1 MSQKRRSTLPLK
13 EVERRHHRYSSIESP
28 PLSRTVKMRPLRE
41 ALHLSSRLRAG
52 TSCFYRSAFSGL
64 QIETVGAPKGGRSIY
79 SLSTRSISSTS
90 ASTSTSSPSSSSASA
105 LQPPFS
111 PLTDADIAIFKD
123 ILGSKGVVTDKETL
137 SSYNTDWTAAFVG
150 SSKLVLRPAMTEQAS
165 AALAHLNSRR
175 IAVVPQGGNT
185 GLVGGGVPIAD
196 EVILSTDRLTEKSS
210 PDSSKNRILA
220 DSTAMTLTAPA
231 GTILA
236 DLDARA
242 SSANLAVPL
251 DLGARGSCRI
261 GGNVATN
268 AGGPRVVRYGSLRAS
283 VLGLEVVTADGTIL
297 DLGRPLRKDATGLD
311 LKQLAIGSEGTLGLI
326 TRVTLA
332 APARPPGPA
341 ALALLACPGWDQV
354 LDLLAEARATL
365 GESLSAVEFLD
376 AESASLA
383 CDRVPGVRHP
393 LPHCRAPYFVL
404 VEAAGA
410 RPDHDEQRMG
420 SLLERALASGAA
432 VGGAKAGSGREA
444 EQLWALREGV
454 PVGLRHAG
462 RCFKYDVSLDV
473 REMPLVVAE
482 ARRRVEGVFGSGG
495 GGGGGGGRSGGTVQ
509 GRRSNSNSNS
519 NSNSYSRDRVTV
531 VAYGHL
537 GDGNLHL
544 NVSAP
549 AEAFAVDPR
558 NGESHSNSDDGG
570 VAALASALEPW
581 VYRATAAARGSVSAE
596 HGLGRMKAE
605 YAFLSKPAEAL
616 DLAAS
621 IKAVFDPRGILNP
634 GKLLPREARAAAA
647 RRGAVIRESDG
658 DEEGGLSSSSPPPPP
673 SWRQWSVAEEVAEA
687 ASKAP

>member
-1 MSQKRRSTLPLK
+1 MAIPALRRNT
-13 EVERRHHRYSSIESP
+13 
-28 PLSRTVKMRPLRE
+28 MRSLRA
-41 ALHLSSRLRAG
+41 ALRFSSRLKEHLFF
-52 TSCFYRSAFSGL
+52 CYRPALLKL
-64 QIETVGAPKGGRSIY
+64 QKETGGAHGSGGRLIEFLLRSRSR
-79 SLSTRSISSTS
+79 SLSTSA
-90 ASTSTSSPSSSSASA
+90 ASTSESTSSSSS
-105 LQPPFS
+105 LEEPFS
-111 PLTDADIAIFKD
+111 RLTDADITIFKE
-123 ILGSKGVVTDKETL
+123 ILGSKGVITDKETL
-137 SSYNTDWTAAFVG
+137 LGYNTDWTGAFVG
-150 SSKLVLRPAMTEQAS
+150 KSRLVLLPATTREAS
-165 AALAHLNSRR
+165 ATLAHLNSRR
-175 IAVVPQGGNT
+175 LAVVPQGGNT

-196 EVILSTDRLTEKSS
+196 EVILSTGRLMEKASKASS
-210 PDSSKNRILA
+210 PSNENEVVA
-220 DSTAMTLTAPA
+220 DTTAMTLSAPA

-242 SSANLAVPL
+242 SLAGLAVPL

-283 VLGLEVVTADGTIL
+283 VLGLEVVAADGTVL

-354 LDLLAEARATL
+354 LEVLAGARAAL
-365 GESLSAVEFLD
+365 GESLSAAEFLD
-376 AESASLA
+376 AESAALA

-393 LPHCRAPYFVL
+393 LPRCRAPYFVL
-404 VEAAGA
+404 LEAAGA
-410 RPDHDEQRMG
+410 RPDHDEQRMD
-420 SLLERALASGAA
+420 SLIERALGSGAA
-432 VGGAKAGSGREA
+432 VDGARAGSGREA

-462 RCFKYDVSLDV
+462 KCFKYDVSLDV

-482 ARRRVEGVFGSGG
+482 CRRRVAGATSGG
-495 GGGGGGGRSGGTVQ
+495 GGEAGRGSKRGEART
-509 GRRSNSNSNS
+509 
-519 NSNSYSRDRVTV
+519 NSYSRESVTV

-549 AEAFAVDPR
+549 AEAFSSESRRGGGGGDGIAVL
-558 NGESHSNSDDGG
+558 
-570 VAALASALEPW
+570 AAALEPW

-596 HGLGRMKAE
+596 HGLGRLKAE
-605 YAFLSKPAEAL
+605 HAFLSKPAEAL

-621 IKAVFDPRGILNP
+621 IKAVFDPRGIMNP

-647 RRGAVIRESDG
+647 RRGAVIRESDEREEKRG
-658 DEEGGLSSSSPPPPP
+658 DPLFSSS
-673 SWRQWSVAEEVAEA
+673 WKQWSVAEEVAA
-687 ASKAP
+687 AATKA